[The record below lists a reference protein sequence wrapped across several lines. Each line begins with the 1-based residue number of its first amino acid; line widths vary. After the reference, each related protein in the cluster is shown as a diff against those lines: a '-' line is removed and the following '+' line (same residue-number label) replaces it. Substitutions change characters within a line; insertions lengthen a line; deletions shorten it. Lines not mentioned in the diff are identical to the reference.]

1 MIFIFAAH
9 YGEVENIIKRK
20 KMGKRKISFP
30 FLQYFSKGLSK
41 AKGESGEGNAE
52 GNAEGI
58 EVSERRG
65 DILLTLTGEGRNNAA
80 AAVAATLAKEGAK
93 RGDILLSIGSAAML
107 KAAG

>member
-9 YGEVENIIKRK
+9 YGEVENIIKQK

-52 GNAEGI
+52 CPL
-58 EVSERRG
+58 SSLP
-65 DILLTLTGEGRNNAA
+65 LLLGSPQLQLPHCS
-80 AAVAATLAKEGAK
+80 VLP
-93 RGDILLSIGSAAML
+93 LSR
-107 KAAG
+107 